1 MPQWLVIVLFRVRIL
16 TSLEVD
22 FGVLVFAVLDVT
34 LRKSM
39 ARIVSAVLQNG

>member
-1 MPQWLVIVLFRVRIL
+1 MPQWLVIVLFRVRTL